1 MKRIWISAGHQV
13 NTGAN
18 GYIKEGEQA
27 IYLRDKITAYIKE
40 KAPNLDVANDSDKDT
55 LQQTIQGMRTFKP
68 DVSIDIHFN
77 AFGKESAT
85 GSEIFVP
92 SDATADVRELAGQI
106 VAVVAQTLGINSRGV
121 KIESNSQHSR
131 LGMLHGAQ
139 DAKLM
144 LLEVCFV
151 TNKNDSDRYMAK
163 RDILTEKIADVIL
176 AYFMQE

>member
-1 MKRIWISAGHQV
+1 MERIWISAGHQE

-18 GYIKEGEQA
+18 GYIKEGVEA
-27 IYLRDKITAYIKE
+27 IYMRDGIVSHIRQ
-40 KAPNLDVANDSDKDT
+40 KAPNLMLKTDEDRDGLES
-55 LQQTIQGMRTFKP
+55 TIRRMREYKP

-77 AFGKESAT
+77 AFSKETAT
-85 GSEIFVP
+85 GSEIYIGDEN
-92 SDATADVRELAGQI
+92 SRELAGKI
-106 VAVVAQTLGINSRGV
+106 VSVVADTLGIKNRGI
-121 KIESNSQHSR
+121 KTESSSQHNR

-163 RDILTEKIADVIL
+163 RDILAEKIADVIL